1 MAKGSRADTTR
12 EKVITILM
20 KIWARPPRDLHLLQR
35 EGLKLLSHL
44 PRKGPSSQR
53 FGGFE
58 NGPRFHEPV
67 PVPPE
72 PYFRGSSGRGLRA
85 ARCAATRS

>member
-35 EGLKLLSHL
+35 EGLKLLSH
-44 PRKGPSSQR
+44 
-53 FGGFE
+53 GGFE